1 MLFYCVI
8 YRYEDDQEKISD
20 LSGGLRRMF
29 RPQQEE
35 VAEREINY
43 KHQTGTEK

>member
-1 MLFYCVI
+1 MEQL
-8 YRYEDDQEKISD
+8 DKISYQCSD